1 MKNFNTMILVAD
13 SGSTKTDWRLINDKT
28 EVLACSTMG
37 FNPYFVDVAV
47 VLKELSASILEGKK
61 EEVEQVFFYGAGCS
75 STEKQTFLAAIF
87 AQFFKNANITVV
99 HDLLAAARAACKN
112 ESGLVAILGT
122 GANTCLYNGTD
133 ITHNIPALG
142 YILGDEGG
150 GVHLGKLFIKKLL
163 HGQLSDKV
171 STDFK
176 HTFPDLNL
184 NTILDKV
191 YKQALPN
198 RFLASF
204 AKFILKHENEAEI
217 NAIIQQSF
225 HEFFKQYIVLYPN
238 YQQHPLHIVGSIGF
252 HFQQHIVLA
261 AKEYGVSIGKVIQQP
276 INELV
281 DFHLRY

>member
-1 MKNFNTMILVAD
+1 MILVAD

-28 EVLACSTMG
+28 EVLVCSTMG
-37 FNPYFVDVAV
+37 FNPYFVDATV
-47 VLKELSASILEGKK
+47 VLKELSASILSAKK

-75 STEKQTFLAAIF
+75 SAEKQTFLAAIF
-87 AQFFKNANITVV
+87 AQFFTNADITVA
-99 HDLLAAARAACKN
+99 HDLLAAARAACKK

-163 HGQLSDKV
+163 HGQLPDKV

-176 HTFPDLNL
+176 YTFPELNL

-204 AKFILKHENEAEI
+204 AQFILKHENETEI
-217 NAIIQQSF
+217 NAIIYQSF

-238 YQQHPLHIVGSIGF
+238 YQQYPLHIVGSIGF
-252 HFQQHIVLA
+252 YFQRYIALI
-261 AKEYGVSIGKVIQQP
+261 AKDYGVIIGKIIQQP
-276 INELV
+276 ISELV
-281 DFHLRY
+281 DFHLKY

>member
-1 MKNFNTMILVAD
+1 MILVAD
-13 SGSTKTDWRLINDKT
+13 SGSTKTDWRLIHNKK
-28 EVLACSTMG
+28 EVLACTTMG
-37 FNPYFVDVAV
+37 FNPYFVDEAV
-47 VLKELSASILEGKK
+47 VLEELSTSELATKK
-61 EEVEQVFFYGAGCS
+61 AEVEQVFFYGAGCS
-75 STEKQTFLAAIF
+75 SPEKQAFLVAIF
-87 AQFFKNANITVV
+87 AQFFTNANIMVA
-99 HDLLAAARAACKN
+99 HDLLAAARATCKN

-163 HGQLSDKV
+163 HEQLSDKV
-171 STDFK
+171 SADFK
-176 HTFPDLNL
+176 HTFLELNL
-184 NTILDKV
+184 NTILDNV

-204 AKFILKHENEAEI
+204 AQFILKHEKEAEI

-238 YQQHPLHIVGSIGF
+238 YQQYPLHIVGSIGF
-252 HFQQHIVLA
+252 HFQQHIALT
-261 AKEYGVSIGKVIQQP
+261 AKDYGVSIGKIIQQP

-281 DFHLRY
+281 DFHLKY

>member
-1 MKNFNTMILVAD
+1 MILVAD
-13 SGSTKTDWRLINDKT
+13 SGSTKTDWRLIKDKT

-37 FNPYFVDVAV
+37 FNPYFVDAAV
-47 VLKELSASILEGKK
+47 VLKELSASALLAKK

-75 STEKQTFLAAIF
+75 SAEKQTFLATIF
-87 AQFFKNANITVV
+87 TQFFINANITVA
-99 HDLLAAARAACKN
+99 HDLLAAARAVCKN

-150 GVHLGKLFIKKLL
+150 GVHLGKLFVKKLL
-163 HGQLSDKV
+163 HEQLSNSV
-171 STDFK
+171 AADFK
-176 HTFPDLNL
+176 HTFPELNL

-198 RFLASF
+198 RFLAGF
-204 AKFILKHENEAEI
+204 AQFILKHVNDADI
-217 NAIIQQSF
+217 NSIIQQSF

-238 YQQHPLHIVGSIGF
+238 YQQYPLHIVGSIGF
-252 HFQQHIVLA
+252 YFQQYIALI
-261 AKEYGVSIGKVIQQP
+261 AKDYGVIIGKVIQQP

-281 DFHLRY
+281 GFHLKY

>member
-1 MKNFNTMILVAD
+1 MILVAD

-37 FNPYFVDVAV
+37 FNPYFVDSAV
-47 VLKELSASILEGKK
+47 VLKELSASILSAKK

-75 STEKQTFLAAIF
+75 SAEKQEFLVAIF
-87 AQFFKNANITVV
+87 AQFFTNANITVA
-99 HDLLAAARAACKN
+99 HDLLAAARAACKK

-163 HGQLSDKV
+163 HGQLPDKV

-176 HTFPDLNL
+176 YTFPELNL

-204 AKFILKHENEAEI
+204 AQFILKHENETEI
-217 NAIIQQSF
+217 NAIIHQSF

-238 YQQHPLHIVGSIGF
+238 YQQYPLHIVGSIGF
-252 HFQQHIVLA
+252 YFQQYIALI
-261 AKEYGVSIGKVIQQP
+261 AKDYGVIIGKIIQQP
-276 INELV
+276 ISELV
-281 DFHLRY
+281 DFHLKY

>member
-1 MKNFNTMILVAD
+1 MILVAD
-13 SGSTKTDWRLINDKT
+13 SGSTKTDWRLIKDKT

-37 FNPYFVDVAV
+37 FNPYFVDAAL
-47 VLKELSASILEGKK
+47 VLKELSASALSAKK
-61 EEVEQVFFYGAGCS
+61 EEVVQVFFYGAGCS
-75 STEKQTFLAAIF
+75 SEEKKAFLTTIF
-87 AQFFKNANITVV
+87 AQFFTKATIVV
-99 HDLLAAARAACKN
+99 EHDLLAAARAVCKN

-122 GANTCLYNGTD
+122 GANTCLYNGKD

-142 YILGDEGG
+142 YVLGDEGG

-163 HGQLSDKV
+163 HGQLSNSV
-171 STDFK
+171 AADFNQ
-176 HTFPDLNL
+176 TFPELAINI
-184 NTILDKV
+184 ILDKV

-204 AKFILKHENEAEI
+204 AQFILKHEDDVTVKP
-217 NAIIQQSF
+217 IIQQSF

-252 HFQQHIVLA
+252 YFQQHIVLI
-261 AKEYGVSIGKVIQQP
+261 AKDYGVIIGKVVQQP

-281 DFHLRY
+281 DFHLRC

>member
-1 MKNFNTMILVAD
+1 MILVAD
-13 SGSTKTDWRLINDKT
+13 SGSTKTDWRLINNKT
-28 EVLACSTMG
+28 ELLACSTIG
-37 FNPYFVDVAV
+37 FNPYFVDAAV
-47 VLKELSASILEGKK
+47 VLKELSTSELATKK

-75 STEKQTFLAAIF
+75 SEEKKAFLTTIF
-87 AQFFKNANITVV
+87 AQFFINANITVA

-122 GANTCLYNGTD
+122 GANTCLYNGID

-163 HGQLSDKV
+163 HEQLSDKV

-176 HTFPDLNL
+176 HTFPELNL

-204 AKFILKHENEAEI
+204 AQFILKHENEAEM

-238 YQQHPLHIVGSIGF
+238 YQQHPLHMVGSIGF

-261 AKEYGVSIGKVIQQP
+261 AKDYGVSIGKIIQQP

>member
-1 MKNFNTMILVAD
+1 MKNFSTMILVAD
-13 SGSTKTDWRLINDKT
+13 SGSTKTDWRLIKDKT
-28 EVLACSTMG
+28 EILACTTMG
-37 FNPYFVDVAV
+37 FNPYFVDSAV
-47 VLKELSASILEGKK
+47 VLKELSASELATKK

-75 STEKQTFLAAIF
+75 SPKKQAFLVTIF
-87 AQFFKNANITVV
+87 TKFFTNANITVN

-163 HGQLSDKV
+163 HEQLSYKV

-176 HTFPDLNL
+176 QTFPELNL

-204 AKFILKHENEAEI
+204 AQFVLKHENEADI
-217 NAIIQQSF
+217 NPIIHQSF

-238 YQQHPLHIVGSIGF
+238 YQQYSLHIVGSIGF
-252 HFQQHIVLA
+252 HFQQHIALA
-261 AKEYGVSIGKVIQQP
+261 AKDYGVSIGKVIQQP

-281 DFHLRY
+281 DFHLKY

>member
-1 MKNFNTMILVAD
+1 MILVAD
-13 SGSTKTDWRLINDKT
+13 SGSTKTDWRLIKDKT

-37 FNPYFVDVAV
+37 FNPYFVDAAL
-47 VLKELSASILEGKK
+47 VLKELSASALSAKK
-61 EEVEQVFFYGAGCS
+61 EEVVQVFFYGAGCS
-75 STEKQTFLAAIF
+75 SEEKKAFLTTIF
-87 AQFFKNANITVV
+87 AQFFTKATIVV
-99 HDLLAAARAACKN
+99 EHDLLAAARAVCKN

-122 GANTCLYNGTD
+122 GANTCLYNGKD

-142 YILGDEGG
+142 YVLGDEGG

-163 HGQLSDKV
+163 HGQLSNSV
-171 STDFK
+171 AADFNQ
-176 HTFPDLNL
+176 TFPELAINI
-184 NTILDKV
+184 ILDKV

-204 AKFILKHENEAEI
+204 AQFILKHEDDVTVKP
-217 NAIIQQSF
+217 IIQQSF

-252 HFQQHIVLA
+252 YFQQHIVLI
-261 AKEYGVSIGKVIQQP
+261 AKDYGVIIGKVIQQP

-281 DFHLRY
+281 DFHLRC

>member
-1 MKNFNTMILVAD
+1 MILVAD

-28 EVLACSTMG
+28 EMLVCSTMG
-37 FNPYFVDVAV
+37 FNPYFIDSAV
-47 VLKELSASILEGKK
+47 VLKELSASILSAKK

-75 STEKQTFLAAIF
+75 SAEKQEFLAAIF
-87 AQFFKNANITVV
+87 AQFFTNANITVA
-99 HDLLAAARAACKN
+99 HDLLAAARAVCKK

-163 HGQLSDKV
+163 HGQLPDKV

-176 HTFPDLNL
+176 YTFPELNL
-184 NTILDKV
+184 NIILDKV

-204 AKFILKHENEAEI
+204 AQFILKHENEAEI
-217 NAIIQQSF
+217 NAIIHQSF

-238 YQQHPLHIVGSIGF
+238 YQQYPLHIVGSIGF
-252 HFQQHIVLA
+252 YFQQHIALI
-261 AKEYGVSIGKVIQQP
+261 AKDYGVILGKVIQQP

-281 DFHLRY
+281 DFHLKY